1 MGSLNVRGFRD
12 LYKRQQVFN
21 MFSLEGWDVLFIQE
35 THCTNIKEAKSWGQ
49 NFNGK
54 LFWSF
59 GGKHSRG
66 VGIILS
72 PHLNFELGNFDF
84 DFEGRFL
91 ILDLTI
97 NDVDF
102 RFINIYAP
110 NNSVERK
117 TFINNLAKYLV
128 TKRNLVLGGDFN
140 FVDSISL
147 DKKGGDTKAGDIGK
161 VEMKALCNDFSLID
175 SFRALYNSKREFTW
189 EGLCERGKVLCR
201 LDTFYIDS
209 NIKTSLV
216 SVKHVYVTGS
226 ISDHC
231 VVNMTLDLSKLS
243 SKLGGGFWKCNA
255 SVLHDF
261 NLQEDIK
268 SLWAS
273 ELEGLGEISGAV
285 WDRFKLRC
293 KDIIKF
299 HSKRLF
305 IIKRQK
311 YKTLQCEYRK
321 YKTLNENSG
330 LYVDKLQEL
339 DSQISACLDSFIEGS
354 KIRSKVSSLNFDE
367 KPSRYFLNKEKRK
380 ATKKNHQKFGGKSW

>member
-1 MGSLNVRGFRD
+1 MNALKVGSLNVRGFRD
-12 LYKRQQVFN
+12 SYKRQQVFD

-35 THCTNIKEAKSWGQ
+35 THCTNIKEAKSWGK

-91 ILDLTI
+91 ILDLII

-147 DKKGGDTKAGDIGK
+147 DKKGET
-161 VEMKALCNDFSLID
+161 
-175 SFRALYNSKREFTW
+175 
-189 EGLCERGKVLCR
+189 
-201 LDTFYIDS
+201 
-209 NIKTSLV
+209 
-216 SVKHVYVTGS
+216 
-226 ISDHC
+226 
-231 VVNMTLDLSKLS
+231 
-243 SKLGGGFWKCNA
+243 
-255 SVLHDF
+255 
-261 NLQEDIK
+261 Q
-268 SLWAS
+268 
-273 ELEGLGEISGAV
+273 GLGILA
-285 WDRFKLRC
+285 R
-293 KDIIKF
+293 
-299 HSKRLF
+299 
-305 IIKRQK
+305 
-311 YKTLQCEYRK
+311 
-321 YKTLNENSG
+321 
-330 LYVDKLQEL
+330 
-339 DSQISACLDSFIEGS
+339 
-354 KIRSKVSSLNFDE
+354 
-367 KPSRYFLNKEKRK
+367 
-380 ATKKNHQKFGGKSW
+380 